1 MVISSP
7 IPWAAP
13 VTTATLFVKLAI
25 ATLLLHIVGFP
36 VCGLQEGKLGRYTPR
51 QIRDVS
57 RVDAVSNEQS
67 LNDRVRQGVAYR
79 AGEPSASRYLVAIVR
94 MHRMLL
100 AQGLEVAGWRLT
112 PAATGRPASSVMLQA
127 RGSKGRKAQGIKPG
141 LALLLLAVDVERIA
155 VAGLDVARD
164 PGVERRDLKAVTPAL
179 TPITNGRQGSFDEA
193 ARAPRPMPNPA
204 PTSARDLRVDCSH
217 MRTLNATELAR
228 VRRKGLTQQVCD
240 VA

>member
-67 LNDRVRQGVAYR
+67 LNDRVRQGVAHR
-79 AGEPSASRYLVAIVR
+79 AGEPLASRYLATIVR
-94 MHRMLL
+94 THRMLL
-100 AQGLEVAGWRLT
+100 AQGLE
-112 PAATGRPASSVMLQA
+112 TGRLARHTGGGGPAGLPSLDAANRRNS
-127 RGSKGRKAQGIKPG
+127 GIAQG
-141 LALLLLAVDVERIA
+141 L
-155 VAGLDVARD
+155 
-164 PGVERRDLKAVTPAL
+164 
-179 TPITNGRQGSFDEA
+179 S
-193 ARAPRPMPNPA
+193 PNP
-204 PTSARDLRVDCSH
+204 PR
-217 MRTLNATELAR
+217 
-228 VRRKGLTQQVCD
+228 
-240 VA
+240 